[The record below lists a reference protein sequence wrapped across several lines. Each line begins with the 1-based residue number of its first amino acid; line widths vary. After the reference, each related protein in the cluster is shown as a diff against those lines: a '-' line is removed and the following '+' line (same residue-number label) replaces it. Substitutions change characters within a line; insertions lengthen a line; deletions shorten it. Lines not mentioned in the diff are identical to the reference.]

1 MGFFDTLR
9 MGASFFSSP
18 EKKAGDQQEGGI
30 LNWLRNLGAG
40 KKAEKIKEGAQVE
53 RSGIFGEVFESL
65 LARHFPR
72 ISKLMDLSSTIGLTR
87 RDSEVVPWQ
96 NEFESLTAFTMFV
109 PDFLLRKITDP
120 LVHSS
125 IFMKV
130 VEYWPALGEKWIK
143 TLKAPNVDPDDV
155 INVLRIMNQDI
166 IAGKVPVDKIISAF
180 H

>member
-1 MGFFDTLR
+1 MGFLDTLR
-9 MGASFFSSP
+9 AGASLFSSP
-18 EKKAGDQQEGGI
+18 EKKAGDQQGGGI
-30 LNWLRNLGAG
+30 LDWLRNLGSG
-40 KKAEKIKEGAQVE
+40 KKAEKIKEEGESE

-65 LARHFPR
+65 LTRHFPR
-72 ISKLMDLSSTIGLTR
+72 LSKLMDLSSSVGLTK
-87 RDSEVVPWQ
+87 RDGEVVPWQ
-96 NEFESLTAFTMFV
+96 NEFETLTAFTMFV

-130 VEYWPALGEKWIK
+130 VEYWPVLGEKWIK

-166 IAGKVPVDKIISAF
+166 VAGKVPVDKIISAF